1 MDTVNVVSASDRGIP
16 FTIVTPT
23 RELSGSLRVP
33 FRSGFN
39 AHVEHVRAQNLEW
52 SLRLG
57 LVPEQDFELIDGLR
71 RCQFEQLA
79 ALVHHGCSREG
90 LALITNLYTAIFVL
104 DDMLDDARS
113 MIGCTVELAGHVAE
127 YLCAAIAD
135 EPRPQLRPDIPSYER
150 VVAVGDAFADLATR
164 LSAHEAPV
172 SFERYVEGMRS
183 YLVGCVMESQKRV
196 IRVRTISDYVDV
208 RLRIS
213 AVYPCLDS
221 GAIVED
227 CSVPASVWNDPAFRK
242 MRTACNLC
250 VSYVNDVFSYA
261 KESQAGEFSNI
272 VTVHRLVHDM
282 ELEQALA
289 ASIEMNDRVVAD
301 YLEAKR
307 VLCDR
312 HVITRPTRRY
322 IRLMENWMRGN
333 FDWYHQQRTD
343 RYTQYLTTAI
353 PA

>member
-1 MDTVNVVSASDRGIP
+1 MEPVNVVAANDRGIP

-23 RELSGSLRVP
+23 RELSGNLRVP

-39 AHVEHVRAQNLEW
+39 VHVDHARAQNLDW
-52 SLRLG
+52 SLRLE
-57 LVPEQDFELIDGLR
+57 LVPEHDFGLIDGLR

-79 ALVHHGCSREG
+79 ALVHHGCSHEA
-90 LALITNLYTAIFVL
+90 LALIANLYTAIFVL

-113 MIGCTVELAGHVAE
+113 TIGCTVELAGHVAE

-135 EPRPQLRPDIPSYER
+135 QPRPQLRADLPNYAR
-150 VVAVGDAFADLATR
+150 VVAVGDAFADLAVR
-164 LSAHEAPV
+164 LSSYADPIG
-172 SFERYVEGMRS
+172 FERYVEGMRS
-183 YLVGCVMESQKRV
+183 YLVGCVIESQRRLV
-196 IRVRTISDYVDV
+196 RVRSIADYVQV

-213 AVYPCLDS
+213 AVYTCLDF
-221 GAIVED
+221 GAIVEG
-227 CSVPASVWNDPAFRK
+227 CTVPAPVWNDPAFRK
-242 MRTACNLC
+242 MRKACNLC
-250 VSYVNDVFSYA
+250 ISYVNDVFSYA

-272 VTVHRLVHDM
+272 VTVHRLVHGL

-289 ASIEMNDRVVAD
+289 AAIDMNDRVVAD
-301 YLEAKR
+301 YLAAKQR
-307 VLCDR
+307 LGER
-312 HVITRPTRRY
+312 QVIGRSTRRY

-343 RYTQYLTTAI
+343 RYTQHLTTAI